1 MNTLKDI
8 LKEKVIIL
16 ILYSSYQ
23 NELELI
29 SLRRILQIY
38 LKEIYKI
45 KFIEYYSYSHLLS
58 ILSIVDINIDPI
70 CDSDILVYS
79 YSSFAKVPTI
89 VYINDIIYSETTH
102 ITNIIGYNNLYYQN
116 IFRITHNFEEY
127 INQIKKL
134 INNKDDLNYYKNDLH
149 INRYLIYNDT
159 SIIDELLPFFKLS
172 MNKEIITNKKDI
184 ETIIENSFKYNNYDS
199 CTITS
204 FLLTQTNPTNSTII
218 KTIGECYYMLRE
230 YTCIIFIFIA
240 SYRKFKLSFF
250 YNPKLQNNSLIY
262 TKIYKIM
269 NETKDINEW
278 LGLYY
283 KKPWQYQSFH

>member
-1 MNTLKDI
+1 M
-8 LKEKVIIL
+8 

-38 LKEIYKI
+38 LKEIHKI
-45 KFIEYYSYSHLLS
+45 KFIEYYSNSHLLS

-70 CDSDILVYS
+70 CDSDILMYS

-89 VYINDIIYSETTH
+89 AYINDIIYSETTH

-127 INQIKKL
+127 INQIIKL
-134 INNKDDLNYYKNDLH
+134 INNKDNLNYYKNDLH

-172 MNKEIITNKKDI
+172 MNKKIITNKKDI

-230 YTCIIFIFIA
+230 YTCIIFLFIA

>member
-1 MNTLKDI
+1 M
-8 LKEKVIIL
+8 

-38 LKEIYKI
+38 LKEIHKI
-45 KFIEYYSYSHLLS
+45 KFIEYYSNSHLLS

-70 CDSDILVYS
+70 CDSDILMYS

-102 ITNIIGYNNLYYQN
+102 ITNITGYNNLYYQN

-127 INQIKKL
+127 INQIIKL

-184 ETIIENSFKYNNYDS
+184 EIIIENSFKYNNYDS

-230 YTCIIFIFIA
+230 YTCIIFLFIA

>member
-1 MNTLKDI
+1 M
-8 LKEKVIIL
+8 

-38 LKEIYKI
+38 LKEIHKI
-45 KFIEYYSYSHLLS
+45 KFIEYYSNSHLLS

-70 CDSDILVYS
+70 CDSDILMYS
-79 YSSFAKVPTI
+79 YSSFAKVSTI

-127 INQIKKL
+127 INQIIKL

-172 MNKEIITNKKDI
+172 MNKEIITNKEDI
-184 ETIIENSFKYNNYDS
+184 EIIIENSFKYNNYDS

-230 YTCIIFIFIA
+230 YTCIIFLFIA